1 MAQIW
6 FILEPQCLAE
16 DLTSGRRS
24 KYLWREAML
33 YQSAF
38 LSPTVLERHHWSTE
52 EADKLSDQF
61 RAGHPPSQSQALR
74 PTLARRTKQCH
85 SVNKR
90 EMFSNGGWASL
101 VIHVCT
107 YRHIL
112 EQTII

>member
-1 MAQIW
+1 MGLLCWLPWHPGGLGVAQIW

-38 LSPTVLERHHWSTE
+38 LSPTVLERHHWSTK

-61 RAGHPPSQSQALR
+61 RAGHPPSHNLR
-74 PTLARRTKQCH
+74 H
-85 SVNKR
+85 
-90 EMFSNGGWASL
+90 
-101 VIHVCT
+101 
-107 YRHIL
+107 
-112 EQTII
+112 